1 MGAPWAVADR
11 SIDWYGPY
19 HTAAAAPQL
28 RTCGCTVRGGASR
41 RLVKGSGGW
50 AVG

>member
-1 MGAPWAVADR
+1 MGALWAVAYR

-19 HTAAAAPQL
+19 HTAAAPQF
-28 RTCGCTVRGGASR
+28 RTCGCTVRGGVSR